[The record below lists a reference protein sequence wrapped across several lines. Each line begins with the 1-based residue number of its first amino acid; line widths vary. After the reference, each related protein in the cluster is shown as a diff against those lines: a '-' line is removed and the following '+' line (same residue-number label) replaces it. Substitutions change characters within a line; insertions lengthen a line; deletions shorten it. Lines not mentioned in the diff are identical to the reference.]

1 MSWVLDARFA
11 LRMMRKHPFFTSA
24 IVLTLALGIGV
35 NTTIFSLVNAVLLKP
50 LPFPG
55 GERLVTVNNTNP
67 GRGQRTART
76 SLPDYYDFRDHAKSF
91 EFLEAFTPGSVTIS
105 EQANPPERYSG
116 AHITPG
122 MFNMLQVKP
131 VLGRLFTNAESQYS
145 APDVML
151 IGYSVWRDRYA
162 KDPAILGR
170 TVRVNGHPFAIIG
183 VLPEGLKFPM
193 NENVW
198 LPLKATPQL
207 ERRDDRRL
215 TLIGV
220 RRKGVS
226 LPEAHADLDVIAR
239 RLERE
244 YPDSNKG
251 YGVIVRTFHETFNGG
266 QIKLLF
272 LLMLG
277 AVGFVLLIACANVAN
292 MLLSRAMARSRE
304 MSIRAALGAGRWRVA
319 RQLLMESIVLSL
331 AAGLLGLALA
341 RWGIEGFAYAVSTV
355 GKPYWIDFTMD
366 YVVFGYFAA
375 VCLAAGVLF
384 GLAPAIR
391 ASRIDLNEAL
401 KEGSRDSGG
410 SRGGFLSSALV
421 VFQFTLAV
429 VLLTGAGL
437 LMRSFLEHQN
447 TYREIPSGRIL
458 SANLALPEQKYPKE
472 EDRQRF
478 FERLLPRLE
487 SLPGVQ
493 GAAVVTQLPGSG
505 GPGWRFEAEGHPI
518 ADPEKRPVAMGVEV
532 SKDYLRLIN
541 APLLSGRMFEE
552 SDGLPGKEAVI
563 VSQRFAR
570 RFWQNQEAVGKRIR
584 FFRDNQP
591 GSWITI
597 VGVCPEMRQGDPSD
611 FDSELTAFVPYR
623 QQGDARVS
631 LAIRA
636 AGDPAALS
644 TAVRKEVQALDE
656 DMPLFRV
663 MTLEEYFRM
672 RRWQYTVF
680 GTVFMIFAGIALAM
694 AAIGV
699 YAVMA
704 QAANRRTREIGV
716 RIALGAGRSQVL
728 GLVLAQGMLQVGL
741 GVVLGLVAAYG
752 VSRLMSGLLFT
763 VSPTDAPT
771 FLAVAGVLVAAGLLA
786 CLLPARRAAALDPV
800 KALRYE

>member
-1 MSWVLDARFA
+1 
-11 LRMMRKHPFFTSA
+11 MMRKNPFFTSA

-67 GRGQRTART
+67 GRGQRVART
-76 SLPDYYDFRDHAKSF
+76 SLPDFSDFRAQAKSF
-91 EFLEAFTPGSVTIS
+91 EALEAFTLGSVTIS

-116 AHITPG
+116 ARMSAG
-122 MFNMLQVKP
+122 MFEMLRVKP
-131 VLGRLFTNAESQYS
+131 ALGRLFTEAEARYG
-145 APDVML
+145 ATDVLL

-170 TVRVNGHPFAIIG
+170 NVRVNGDPFTIIG
-183 VLPEGLKFPM
+183 VMPEGLKFPM
-193 NENVW
+193 DENLW
-198 LPLKATPQL
+198 LPLKPTPQL

-215 TLIGV
+215 MLIGI
-220 RRKGVS
+220 RRKGVN
-226 LPEAHADLDVIAR
+226 LAEAHADLDVIAR

-251 YGVIVRTFHETFNGG
+251 YGIIVRTFHETFNGG
-266 QIKLLF
+266 SIKLVF

-292 MLLSRAMARSRE
+292 MLLSRAMARRRE

-319 RQLLMESIVLSL
+319 RQLLVESVLLSL
-331 AAGLLGLALA
+331 AGGLLGLALA
-341 RWGIEGFAYAVSTV
+341 RWGIEGFSYAVSTV

-384 GLAPAIR
+384 GLAPALR

-401 KEGSRDSGG
+401 KEGSRDSG
-410 SRGGFLSSALV
+410 SARAGFLSSALV

-437 LMRSFLEHQN
+437 LMRSFLEHQD
-447 TYREIPSGRIL
+447 TYREVPAGKIL
-458 SANLALPEQKYPKE
+458 STSLALPEQKYPKL

-478 FERLLPRLE
+478 FERLLPRLK
-487 SLPGVQ
+487 SLPGAE
-493 GAAVVTQLPGSG
+493 GAAIVTQLPGSG

-518 ADPEKRPVAMGVEV
+518 ADPEKRPVTMGVEV
-532 SKDYLRLIN
+532 SEDYLKLIN
-541 APLLSGRMFEE
+541 VSLLRGRMFEE

-563 VSQRFAR
+563 VSQRLAS
-570 RFWQNQEAVGKRIR
+570 RFWQNQDAAGKRIR

-591 GSWITI
+591 GPWITI
-597 VGVCPEMRQGDPSD
+597 TGVCPDMNQGDPNE
-611 FDSELTAFVPYR
+611 FDSELTVFVPYR

-631 LAIRA
+631 LVIRA
-636 AGDPAALS
+636 AGDPAPLA
-644 TAVRKEVQALDE
+644 TAVRKEVQAIDE

-663 MTLEEYFRM
+663 MTLAEYFKM
-672 RRWQYTVF
+672 RRWQYNVF

-699 YAVMA
+699 YAVIA
-704 QAANRRTREIGV
+704 QSTNRRTREIGV
-716 RIALGAGRSQVL
+716 RMALGAGRSQVL
-728 GLVLAQGMLQVGL
+728 GLVLGKGMLQVGL
-741 GVVLGLVAAYG
+741 GVVLGLAASYG
-752 VSRLMSGLLFT
+752 VSRLMSGLLFN
-763 VSPTDAPT
+763 VSATDVPT
-771 FLAVAGVLVAAGLLA
+771 FFGVSAVLTAAGLLA
-786 CLLPARRAAALDPV
+786 CLLPARRAASLDPV